1 MDRIEIRKQNK
12 LNKSTSECFFA
23 SPQLSPKASNR
34 KKYCNEISETED
46 ENKDHINFE
55 SKKKKGKS
63 ILMLR
68 KVSNELN
75 NMIEGLNFSKDLRK
89 SSGGNRDSIILES
102 INKENKIFNIYENLI
117 KSNKIEEDNK
127 VQNKHEIWIK
137 STAIETKIDEI
148 TGNKKEMNLKIEE
161 AERKFQDEIEKL
173 EKKIGQNKNSIL
185 ISKMIEKTKKDKEKA
200 INAIRMEFNES
211 KYF

>member
-1 MDRIEIRKQNK
+1 MKTSSNLTK
-12 LNKSTSECFFA
+12 L
-23 SPQLSPKASNR
+23 
-34 KKYCNEISETED
+34 KK
-46 ENKDHINFE
+46 
-55 SKKKKGKS
+55 
-63 ILMLR
+63 
-68 KVSNELN
+68 
-75 NMIEGLNFSKDLRK
+75 
-89 SSGGNRDSIILES
+89 II
-102 INKENKIFNIYENLI
+102 
-117 KSNKIEEDNK
+117 
-127 VQNKHEIWIK
+127 IWIK